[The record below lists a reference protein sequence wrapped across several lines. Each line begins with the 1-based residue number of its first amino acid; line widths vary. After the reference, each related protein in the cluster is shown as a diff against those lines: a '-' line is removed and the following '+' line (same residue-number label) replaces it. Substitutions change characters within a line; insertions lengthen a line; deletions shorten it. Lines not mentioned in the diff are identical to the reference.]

1 MNSRQLL
8 TPVRSGRVAG
18 ASWLL
23 LLGSA
28 LLSTLAGCA
37 GMATGW
43 QPEHAQQQTGK
54 AFSARSAQD
63 EAKLWERPDGSRARD
78 KVAVNGATDHGTVLI
93 DADGQS
99 ISVASDPDMQQI
111 SAMLG
116 KADLP
121 VGAYLLGPGDEVT
134 VTIWGYDKLSR
145 TTAIKENGTIFA
157 PYVGNVHLA
166 GLTLVEAQEV
176 LTDKYSTYIRNP
188 QLDLNIADY
197 ASKKLFLIGD
207 LDIFQRAGMVS
218 GNKAQ
223 SFGSGSQASQEL
235 SSALGTLAGAY
246 GMSGMVGGAGIS
258 GSTGSRRSNKVNNL
272 AASWQKDAGAAI
284 SRVVP
289 IRGKVSLFEA
299 MLQLDVLSANVNWSG
314 AYMIRDGKFV
324 DVNFHRLM
332 EVGDRRTDL
341 MLTDRDILYLPSNR
355 DQKVF
360 VLGEVGSPTIVP
372 LYKGQL
378 KLVDA
383 LTQAGY
389 VTNTALKD
397 QIKVIR
403 GGLNNPMMRTI
414 DLAALEEGDGR
425 QNIIL
430 QAGDIIYVPNSFIGK
445 VNDVLVE
452 ITPSMNTLLQ
462 TMAIYSIGKGRLW

>member
-1 MNSRQLL
+1 MNNNHQQKV
-8 TPVRSGRVAG
+8 PVTACRVRHSFATIVF
-18 ASWLL
+18 SVV
-23 LLGSA
+23 A
-28 LLSTLAGCA
+28 LFTMSGCA
-37 GMATGW
+37 AMSTGW
-43 QPEHAQQQTGK
+43 QPGK
-54 AFSARSAQD
+54 VAPASAQKPVD
-63 EAKLWERPDGSRARD
+63 DDTALWERPDGSMVRS
-78 KVAVNGATDHGTVLI
+78 G
-93 DADGQS
+93 DAFQKKS
-99 ISVASDPDMQQI
+99 SSLDMEKI
-111 SAMLG
+111 GGMLG
-116 KADLP
+116 KANLP
-121 VGAYLLGPGDEVT
+121 SGSYLLGPGDEVT

-145 TTAIKENGTIFA
+145 TAAIKENGTIFA
-157 PYVGNVHLA
+157 PYVGNVKLA
-166 GLTLVEAQEV
+166 GMTLVEAQQV
-176 LTDKYSTYIRNP
+176 LTEKYSTYIRNP

-223 SFGSGSQASQEL
+223 SFGANSQAQQQL
-235 SSALGTLAGAY
+235 SSAMSTLAGAY
-246 GMSGMVGGAGIS
+246 GMGGIVGG
-258 GSTGSRRSNKVNNL
+258 GSIGSTTGSRKSNKVNNL
-272 AASWQKDAGAAI
+272 AAAAKNDTGESI

-314 AYMIRDGKFV
+314 AYMIRDGKFM

-332 EVGDRRTDL
+332 EVGDRRTDV

-378 KLVDA
+378 SLVDA

-425 QNIIL
+425 QNIVL

-445 VNDVLVE
+445 VNDVLTE
-452 ITPSMNTLLQ
+452 ITPSLNTLLQ

>member
-1 MNSRQLL
+1 MSSNHQQRV
-8 TPVRSGRVAG
+8 PAAVRRVRHSYATVVFFSLVALFAMSGCT
-18 ASWLL
+18 SM
-23 LLGSA
+23 S
-28 LLSTLAGCA
+28 
-37 GMATGW
+37 TGW
-43 QPEHAQQQTGK
+43 QPKPAAGLSVQKPADDT
-54 AFSARSAQD
+54 A
-63 EAKLWERPDGSRARD
+63 LWERPDGSMVRAGD
-78 KVAVNGATDHGTVLI
+78 AFQVKEAT
-93 DADGQS
+93 
-99 ISVASDPDMQQI
+99 PDMNKVGD
-111 SAMLG
+111 MLG
-116 KADLP
+116 KANLP
-121 VGAYLLGPGDEVT
+121 HGAYLLGPGDEVS
-134 VTIWGYDKLSR
+134 VTIWGYSDLSR
-145 TTAIKENGTIFA
+145 TVAIKENGTIFA

-166 GLTLVEAQEV
+166 GMTLAEAQQV
-176 LTDKYSTYIRNP
+176 LTEKYSTYIRNP

-207 LDIFQRAGMVS
+207 LDIFQRAGMVTGS
-218 GNKAQ
+218 KAQ
-223 SFGSGSQASQEL
+223 SFGAGSQAQQQL
-235 SSALGTLAGAY
+235 GSALGRLAS
-246 GMSGMVGGAGIS
+246 MSGLGGLGGMVGR
-258 GSTGSRRSNKVNNL
+258 GSTGRTTGSRHSNTVNNL
-272 AASWQKDAGAAI
+272 TTAAKNGAGEGAGESI

-299 MLQLDVLSANVNWSG
+299 MLQLDVLSANVNWSA
-314 AYMIRDGKFV
+314 AYMIRDGKFMDV
-324 DVNFHRLM
+324 DFHRLM
-332 EVGDRRTDL
+332 EVGDRRTDV

-378 KLVDA
+378 SLIDA

-425 QNIIL
+425 QNIVL

-445 VNDVLVE
+445 LNDVLTE

-462 TMAIYSIGKGRLW
+462 TMAIYSIGKGRFW